1 MIYQIV
7 IDELLVLMLLIDA
20 SWVAYGLYKKRVM
33 WKYIVLYWVILSAK
47 NLWNYI
53 SLKTA

>member
-53 SLKTA
+53 SLKIA